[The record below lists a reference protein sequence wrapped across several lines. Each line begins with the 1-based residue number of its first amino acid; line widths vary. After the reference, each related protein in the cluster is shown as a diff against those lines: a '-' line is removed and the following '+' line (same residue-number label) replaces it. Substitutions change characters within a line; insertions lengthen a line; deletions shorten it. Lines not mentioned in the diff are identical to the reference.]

1 MDEKRKSDITAVK
14 EILKKTMPRAA
25 TLETSSFGFP
35 CG

>member
-14 EILKKTMPRAA
+14 DILKNYAKGA